1 MDFFGEVKEYNP
13 KQRTYLIVF
22 SFKHS
27 NVNIQN
33 GLASVIL
40 KEGASRFSLV
50 GSDSNTLND
59 ENYRLLLNK
68 FLHTIS
74 LYNQELIYKIRKT
87 SKSTLAMSHIFL

>member
-1 MDFFGEVKEYNP
+1 MEFFGEVKEYNP
-13 KQRTYLIVF
+13 NKRTYFIIF

-40 KEGASRFSLV
+40 EVGASKFSLI
-50 GSDSNTLND
+50 GSDSISLND

-68 FLHTIS
+68 FLHTIT
-74 LYNQELIYKIRKT
+74 LYNQELISKIRKT
-87 SKSTLAMSHIFL
+87 TQKSTAMSHFLL